1 MNPSHPRPAGRPV
14 GAVRSTAY
22 RNAFALAG
30 ALAGVAFF
38 LALYGVRVLDVTNA
52 DWILN
57 SGADPSQHYLGWQFY
72 RGSELRLPYLG
83 MSYNTVYPYRTSV
96 LYSDSIPLLA
106 LIFKPF
112 SALLPATFQYM
123 GLWGLASF
131 ALQGLLAQKIAWRI
145 SGAEERGIAVQAGTV
160 AASVLALLYP
170 VLTIRMF
177 AHTALAGNWL
187 ILLGLWL
194 WLCCRGG
201 VVRSCLWWGLAG
213 ILCVGVHQYYLPM
226 VGICAVGYAAARLM
240 RKDGPVPALLP
251 ILSFCG
257 CALAELF
264 VLAAFSGNFANTDP
278 SGWFTGADPL
288 NLIVPGLYST
298 WEVDIFVGWGIL
310 LAAVLALAA
319 GAALCLRC
327 LAGLRAAVRRRL
339 PWLVSGGLI
348 GLLSL
353 LAACSNTFVVGG
365 VSLGTLPLPEP
376 LYNFWHTFACCGRLA
391 WLAGYLLLAVAG
403 GLLLRFGRGAGLA
416 GLILC
421 IAVQGGWRAGAL
433 ADRYRTFHTDSLY
446 AWASPLEDDAWQML
460 AESGRFDHLMFA
472 SYDIDAPGY
481 WALADY
487 AARNGWSVN
496 GFYLAHLQ
504 GELLQRAVRDEM
516 TSGFES
522 NALYIFLYGNQL
534 QQERLAGQL
543 HFYRIDGILVGSVE
557 PLPLKEAEPVTA
569 VAADL
574 SRCGVGPGGTE
585 TQVSAEGVT
594 IAPGEMISTDEWMLQ
609 AGTYFVTVRG
619 KNLDHSFIHSSYRA
633 EDQSRVEQDTLF
645 FTGDPDCM
653 VFRITEEESII
664 GWCIQVHTLD
674 DTPVQIDSITVE
686 AG

>member
-240 RKDGPVPALLP
+240 RKDSPAPALLP

-264 VLAAFSGNFANTDP
+264 VLGAFSGNFANTDP

-310 LAAVLALAA
+310 LAAVLALVA

-327 LAGLRAAVRRRL
+327 RAGLRAAVRRRL

-504 GELLQRAVRDEM
+504 GELLQRTIQGELNTLETD
-516 TSGFES
+516 
-522 NALYIFLYGNQL
+522 ALYVFLDGNQL
-534 QQERLAGQL
+534 RQSQLEGQL

-557 PLPLKEAEPVTA
+557 PLPLEEAPAPGPVE
-569 VAADL
+569 VDL
-574 SRCGVGPGGTE
+574 ARCGTDR
-585 TQVSAEGVT
+585 TDAQTSITAEGVT
-594 IAPGEMISTDEWMLQ
+594 IAGGEMISTNAWTLQ
-609 AGTYFVTVRG
+609 PGQYTVTLRG
-619 KNLDHSFIHSSYRA
+619 EGFDHSYIHCGASGA
-633 EDQSRVEQDTLF
+633 DGLLVDQDIVFL
-645 FTGDPDCM
+645 TGEPEKM
-653 VFRITEEESII
+653 VFQFSVAEPLID
-664 GWCIQVHTLD
+664 WCIQVHTLD

>member
-106 LIFKPF
+106 LLFKPF

-240 RKDGPVPALLP
+240 RRDGPAPALLP

-264 VLAAFSGNFANTDP
+264 VLGAFSGNFANTDP

-327 LAGLRAAVRRRL
+327 RAGLRAAVRRRL

-481 WALADY
+481 WELADY

-504 GELLQRAVRDEM
+504 GELLQRTIQGELNTLETD
-516 TSGFES
+516 
-522 NALYIFLYGNQL
+522 ALYVFLDGNQL
-534 QQERLAGQL
+534 RQSQLEGQL

-557 PLPLKEAEPVTA
+557 PLPLEEAPAPGPVE
-569 VAADL
+569 VDL
-574 SRCGVGPGGTE
+574 ARCGTDR
-585 TQVSAEGVT
+585 TDAQTLITAEGVT
-594 IAPGEMISTDEWMLQ
+594 IAGGEMISTNAWTLQ
-609 AGTYFVTVRG
+609 PGQYTVTLRG
-619 KNLDHSFIHSSYRA
+619 EGFDHSYIHCGASGA
-633 EDQSRVEQDTLF
+633 DGLLVDQDIVFL
-645 FTGDPDCM
+645 TGEPEKM
-653 VFRITEEESII
+653 VFQFSVAEPLID
-664 GWCIQVHTLD
+664 WCIQVHTLD

>member
-72 RGSELRLPYLG
+72 RSSELRLPYLG

-106 LIFKPF
+106 LLFKPF

-264 VLAAFSGNFANTDP
+264 VLGAFSGNFANTDP

-327 LAGLRAAVRRRL
+327 RAGLRAAVRRRL

-504 GELLQRAVRDEM
+504 GELLQRTIQGELNTLETD
-516 TSGFES
+516 
-522 NALYIFLYGNQL
+522 ALYVFLDGNQL
-534 QQERLAGQL
+534 RQSQLEGQL

-557 PLPLKEAEPVTA
+557 PLPLEEAPAPGPVE
-569 VAADL
+569 VDL
-574 SRCGVGPGGTE
+574 ARCGTDR
-585 TQVSAEGVT
+585 TDAQTLITAEGVT
-594 IAPGEMISTDEWMLQ
+594 IAGGEMISTNAWTLQ
-609 AGTYFVTVRG
+609 PGQYTVTLRG
-619 KNLDHSFIHSSYRA
+619 EGFDHSYIHCGASGA
-633 EDQSRVEQDTLF
+633 DGLLVDQDIVFL
-645 FTGDPDCM
+645 TGEPEKM
-653 VFRITEEESII
+653 VFQFSVAEPLID
-664 GWCIQVHTLD
+664 WCIQVHTLD

>member
-106 LIFKPF
+106 LLFKPF
-112 SALLPATFQYM
+112 GALLPATFQYM

-240 RKDGPVPALLP
+240 RKDGPAPALLP

-264 VLAAFSGNFANTDP
+264 VLGAFSGNFANTDP

-327 LAGLRAAVRRRL
+327 RAGLRAAVRRRL

-365 VSLGTLPLPEP
+365 VNLGTLPLPGP

-504 GELLQRAVRDEM
+504 GELLQRTIQGELNTLETD
-516 TSGFES
+516 
-522 NALYIFLYGNQL
+522 ALYVFLDGNQL
-534 QQERLAGQL
+534 RQSQLEGQL

-557 PLPLKEAEPVTA
+557 PLPLEEAPAPGPVE
-569 VAADL
+569 VDL
-574 SRCGVGPGGTE
+574 ARCGTDR
-585 TQVSAEGVT
+585 TDAQTLITAEGVT
-594 IAPGEMISTDEWMLQ
+594 IAGGEMISTNAWTLQ
-609 AGTYFVTVRG
+609 PGQYTVTLRG
-619 KNLDHSFIHSSYRA
+619 EGFDHSYIHCGASGA
-633 EDQSRVEQDTLF
+633 DGLLVDQDIVFL
-645 FTGDPDCM
+645 TGEPEKM
-653 VFRITEEESII
+653 VFQFSVAEPLID
-664 GWCIQVHTLD
+664 WCIQVHTLD

>member
-106 LIFKPF
+106 LLFKPF

-240 RKDGPVPALLP
+240 RRDGPAPALLP

-264 VLAAFSGNFANTDP
+264 VLGAFSGNFADTDP

-319 GAALCLRC
+319 GAALCLRRR
-327 LAGLRAAVRRRL
+327 AGLRAAVRRRL

-504 GELLQRAVRDEM
+504 GELLQRTIQGELNTLETD
-516 TSGFES
+516 
-522 NALYIFLYGNQL
+522 ALYVFLDGNQL
-534 QQERLAGQL
+534 RQSQLEGQL

-557 PLPLKEAEPVTA
+557 PLPLEEAPAPGPVE
-569 VAADL
+569 VDL
-574 SRCGVGPGGTE
+574 ARCGTDR
-585 TQVSAEGVT
+585 TDAQTLITAEGVT
-594 IAPGEMISTDEWMLQ
+594 IAGGEMISTNAWTLQ
-609 AGTYFVTVRG
+609 PGQYTVTLRG
-619 KNLDHSFIHSSYRA
+619 EGFDHSYIHCGASGA
-633 EDQSRVEQDTLF
+633 DGLLVDQDIVFL
-645 FTGDPDCM
+645 TGEPEKM
-653 VFRITEEESII
+653 VFQFSVAEPLID
-664 GWCIQVHTLD
+664 WCIQVHTLD

>member
-1 MNPSHPRPAGRPV
+1 M
-14 GAVRSTAY
+14 
-22 RNAFALAG
+22 AG

-38 LALYGVRVLDVTNA
+38 LALYGVWVLDVTNA

-106 LIFKPF
+106 LLFKPF

-145 SGAEERGIAVQAGTV
+145 SGAEERGIAVQAGTE

-240 RKDGPVPALLP
+240 RKDSPAPALLP

-264 VLAAFSGNFANTDP
+264 VLGAFSGNFANTDP

-288 NLIVPGLYST
+288 NLIVPALYST

-327 LAGLRAAVRRRL
+327 RAELRAAVRRRL

-504 GELLQRAVRDEM
+504 GELLQRTIQGELNTLETD
-516 TSGFES
+516 
-522 NALYIFLYGNQL
+522 ALYVFLDGNQL
-534 QQERLAGQL
+534 RQSQLEGQL

-557 PLPLKEAEPVTA
+557 PLPLEEAPAPGPVE
-569 VAADL
+569 VDL
-574 SRCGVGPGGTE
+574 ARCGTDR
-585 TQVSAEGVT
+585 TDAQTLITAEGVT
-594 IAPGEMISTDEWMLQ
+594 IAGGEMISTNAWTLQ
-609 AGTYFVTVRG
+609 PGQYTVTLRG
-619 KNLDHSFIHSSYRA
+619 EGFDHSYIHCGASGA
-633 EDQSRVEQDTLF
+633 DGLLVDQDIVFL
-645 FTGDPDCM
+645 TGEPEKM
-653 VFRITEEESII
+653 VFQFSVAEPLID
-664 GWCIQVHTLD
+664 WCVQVHTLD

>member
-226 VGICAVGYAAARLM
+226 VGICAVGCAAARLM
-240 RKDGPVPALLP
+240 RKDSPAPALLP

-264 VLAAFSGNFANTDP
+264 VLGAFSGNFANTDP

-310 LAAVLALAA
+310 LAAVLALVA

-327 LAGLRAAVRRRL
+327 RAGLRAAVRRRL

-504 GELLQRAVRDEM
+504 GELLQRTIQGELNTLETD
-516 TSGFES
+516 
-522 NALYIFLYGNQL
+522 ALYVFLDGNQL
-534 QQERLAGQL
+534 RQSQLEGQL

-557 PLPLKEAEPVTA
+557 PLPLEEAPAPGPVE
-569 VAADL
+569 VDL
-574 SRCGVGPGGTE
+574 ARCGTDR
-585 TQVSAEGVT
+585 TDAQTSITAEGVT
-594 IAPGEMISTDEWMLQ
+594 IAGGEMISTNAWTLQ
-609 AGTYFVTVRG
+609 PGQYTVTLRG
-619 KNLDHSFIHSSYRA
+619 EGFDHSYIHCGASGA
-633 EDQSRVEQDTLF
+633 DGLLVDQDIVFL
-645 FTGDPDCM
+645 TGEPEKM
-653 VFRITEEESII
+653 VFQFSVAEPLID
-664 GWCIQVHTLD
+664 WCIQVHTLD

>member
-14 GAVRSTAY
+14 GAVRSAAY

-106 LIFKPF
+106 LHFKPF

-240 RKDGPVPALLP
+240 RKDGPAPALLP

-264 VLAAFSGNFANTDP
+264 VLGAFSGNFANTDP

-327 LAGLRAAVRRRL
+327 RAGLRAAVRRRL

-421 IAVQGGWRAGAL
+421 IAVQGGWQAGAL

-504 GELLQRAVRDEM
+504 GELLQRTIQGELNTLETD
-516 TSGFES
+516 
-522 NALYIFLYGNQL
+522 ALYVFLDGNQL
-534 QQERLAGQL
+534 RQSQLEGQL

-557 PLPLKEAEPVTA
+557 PLPLEEAPAPGPVEVNLA
-569 VAADL
+569 
-574 SRCGVGPGGTE
+574 RCGTDR
-585 TQVSAEGVT
+585 TDAQTSITAEGVT
-594 IAPGEMISTDEWMLQ
+594 IAGGEMISTNAWTLQ
-609 AGTYFVTVRG
+609 PGQYTVTLRG
-619 KNLDHSFIHSSYRA
+619 EGFDHSYIHCGASGA
-633 EDQSRVEQDTLF
+633 DGLLVDQDIVFL
-645 FTGDPDCM
+645 TGEPEKM
-653 VFRITEEESII
+653 VFQFSVAEPLID
-664 GWCIQVHTLD
+664 WCIQVHTLD

>member
-106 LIFKPF
+106 LLFKPF

-201 VVRSCLWWGLAG
+201 VVRSRLWWGLAG

-240 RKDGPVPALLP
+240 RRDGPAPALLP

-264 VLAAFSGNFANTDP
+264 VLGAFSGNFANTDP

-319 GAALCLRC
+319 GAALCLRRR
-327 LAGLRAAVRRRL
+327 AGLRAAVRRRL

-353 LAACSNTFVVGG
+353 LAACSNTFVMGG

-504 GELLQRAVRDEM
+504 GELLQRTIQGELNTLETD
-516 TSGFES
+516 
-522 NALYIFLYGNQL
+522 ALYVFLDGNQL
-534 QQERLAGQL
+534 RQSQLEGQL

-557 PLPLKEAEPVTA
+557 PLPLEEAPAPGPVE
-569 VAADL
+569 VDL
-574 SRCGVGPGGTE
+574 ARCGTDR
-585 TQVSAEGVT
+585 TDAQTSITAEGVT
-594 IAPGEMISTDEWMLQ
+594 IAGGEMISTNAWTLQ
-609 AGTYFVTVRG
+609 PGQYTVTLRG
-619 KNLDHSFIHSSYRA
+619 EGFDHSYIHCGASGA
-633 EDQSRVEQDTLF
+633 DGLLVDQDIVFL
-645 FTGDPDCM
+645 TGEPEKM
-653 VFRITEEESII
+653 VFQFSVAEPLID
-664 GWCIQVHTLD
+664 WCIQVHTLD

>member
-106 LIFKPF
+106 LLFKPF

-240 RKDGPVPALLP
+240 RRDGPAPALLP

-264 VLAAFSGNFANTDP
+264 VLGAFSGNFANTDP

-310 LAAVLALAA
+310 LAAVLALAV
-319 GAALCLRC
+319 GAALCLRRR
-327 LAGLRAAVRRRL
+327 AGLRAAVRRRL

-481 WALADY
+481 WELADY

-504 GELLQRAVRDEM
+504 GELLQRTIQGELNTLETD
-516 TSGFES
+516 
-522 NALYIFLYGNQL
+522 ALYVFLDGNQL
-534 QQERLAGQL
+534 RQSQLEGQL

-557 PLPLKEAEPVTA
+557 PLPLEEAPAPGPVE
-569 VAADL
+569 VDL
-574 SRCGVGPGGTE
+574 ARCGTDR
-585 TQVSAEGVT
+585 TDAQTLITAEGVT
-594 IAPGEMISTDEWMLQ
+594 IAGGEMISTNAWTLQ
-609 AGTYFVTVRG
+609 PGQYTVTLRG
-619 KNLDHSFIHSSYRA
+619 EGFDHSYIHCGASGA
-633 EDQSRVEQDTLF
+633 DGLLVDQDIVFL
-645 FTGDPDCM
+645 TGEPEKM
-653 VFRITEEESII
+653 VFQFSVAEPLID
-664 GWCIQVHTLD
+664 WCIQVHTLD

>member
-22 RNAFALAG
+22 RNAFALVG

-106 LIFKPF
+106 LLFKPF

-201 VVRSCLWWGLAG
+201 IVRSCLWWGLAG

-240 RKDGPVPALLP
+240 RRDGPAPALLP

-264 VLAAFSGNFANTDP
+264 VLGAFSGNFANTDP

-319 GAALCLRC
+319 GAALCLRRR
-327 LAGLRAAVRRRL
+327 AGLRAAVRRRL

-504 GELLQRAVRDEM
+504 GELLQRTIQGELNTLETD
-516 TSGFES
+516 
-522 NALYIFLYGNQL
+522 ALYVFLDGNQL
-534 QQERLAGQL
+534 RQSQLEGQL

-557 PLPLKEAEPVTA
+557 PLPLEEAPAPGPVE
-569 VAADL
+569 VDL
-574 SRCGVGPGGTE
+574 ARCGTDR
-585 TQVSAEGVT
+585 TDAQTLITAEGVT
-594 IAPGEMISTDEWMLQ
+594 IAGGEMISTNAWTLQ
-609 AGTYFVTVRG
+609 PGQYTVTLRG
-619 KNLDHSFIHSSYRA
+619 EGFDHSYIHCGASGA
-633 EDQSRVEQDTLF
+633 DGLLVDQDIVFL
-645 FTGDPDCM
+645 TGEPEKM
-653 VFRITEEESII
+653 VFQFSVAEPLID
-664 GWCIQVHTLD
+664 WCIQVHTLD

>member
-240 RKDGPVPALLP
+240 RRDGPAPALLP

-264 VLAAFSGNFANTDP
+264 VLGAFSGNFANTDP

-327 LAGLRAAVRRRL
+327 RAGLRAAVRRRL

-504 GELLQRAVRDEM
+504 GELLQRTIQGELNTLETD
-516 TSGFES
+516 
-522 NALYIFLYGNQL
+522 ALYVFLDGNQL
-534 QQERLAGQL
+534 RQSQLEGQL

-557 PLPLKEAEPVTA
+557 PLPLEEAPAPGPVE
-569 VAADL
+569 VDL
-574 SRCGVGPGGTE
+574 ARCGTDR
-585 TQVSAEGVT
+585 TDAQTSITAEGVT
-594 IAPGEMISTDEWMLQ
+594 IAGGEMISTNAWTLQ
-609 AGTYFVTVRG
+609 PGQYTVTLRG
-619 KNLDHSFIHSSYRA
+619 EGFDHSYIHCGASGA
-633 EDQSRVEQDTLF
+633 DGLLVDQDIVFL
-645 FTGDPDCM
+645 TGEPEKM
-653 VFRITEEESII
+653 VFQFSVAEPLID
-664 GWCIQVHTLD
+664 WCIQVHTLD

>member
-1 MNPSHPRPAGRPV
+1 MNPSHPRPTGRPV
-14 GAVRSTAY
+14 GAVRSAAY

-106 LIFKPF
+106 LLFKPF

-240 RKDGPVPALLP
+240 RRDGPAPALLP

-264 VLAAFSGNFANTDP
+264 VLGAFSGNFANTDP

-319 GAALCLRC
+319 GAALCLRRR
-327 LAGLRAAVRRRL
+327 AGLRAAVRRRL

-353 LAACSNTFVVGG
+353 LAACSNTFVMGG

-504 GELLQRAVRDEM
+504 GELLQRTIQGELNTLETD
-516 TSGFES
+516 
-522 NALYIFLYGNQL
+522 ALYVFLDGNQL
-534 QQERLAGQL
+534 RQSQLEGQL

-557 PLPLKEAEPVTA
+557 PLPLEEAPAPGPVE
-569 VAADL
+569 VDL
-574 SRCGVGPGGTE
+574 ARCGTDR
-585 TQVSAEGVT
+585 TDAQTSITAEGVT
-594 IAPGEMISTDEWMLQ
+594 IAGGEMISTNAWTLQ
-609 AGTYFVTVRG
+609 PGQYTVTLRG
-619 KNLDHSFIHSSYRA
+619 EGFDHSYIHCGASGA
-633 EDQSRVEQDTLF
+633 DGLLVDQDIVFL
-645 FTGDPDCM
+645 TGEPEKM
-653 VFRITEEESII
+653 VFQFSVAEPLID
-664 GWCIQVHTLD
+664 WCIQVHTLD

>member
-106 LIFKPF
+106 LLFKPF

-240 RKDGPVPALLP
+240 RRDGPAPALLP

-264 VLAAFSGNFANTDP
+264 VLGAFSGNFANTDP

-319 GAALCLRC
+319 GAALCLRRR
-327 LAGLRAAVRRRL
+327 AGLRAAVRRRL

-353 LAACSNTFVVGG
+353 LAACSNTFVMGG

-504 GELLQRAVRDEM
+504 GELLQRTIQGELNTLETD
-516 TSGFES
+516 
-522 NALYIFLYGNQL
+522 ALYVFLDGNQL
-534 QQERLAGQL
+534 RQSQLEGQL

-557 PLPLKEAEPVTA
+557 PLPLEEAPAPGPVE
-569 VAADL
+569 VDL
-574 SRCGVGPGGTE
+574 ARCGTDR
-585 TQVSAEGVT
+585 TDAQTSITAEGVT
-594 IAPGEMISTDEWMLQ
+594 IAGGEMISTNAWTLQ
-609 AGTYFVTVRG
+609 PGQYTVTLRG
-619 KNLDHSFIHSSYRA
+619 EGFDHSYIHCGASGA
-633 EDQSRVEQDTLF
+633 DGLLVDQDIVFL
-645 FTGDPDCM
+645 TGEPEKM
-653 VFRITEEESII
+653 VFQFSVAEPLID
-664 GWCIQVHTLD
+664 WCVQVHTLD

>member
-106 LIFKPF
+106 LLFKPF

-240 RKDGPVPALLP
+240 RKDSPAPALLP

-264 VLAAFSGNFANTDP
+264 VLGAFSGNFANTDP

-327 LAGLRAAVRRRL
+327 RAGLRVAVRRRL

-353 LAACSNTFVVGG
+353 LTACSNTFVVGG

-504 GELLQRAVRDEM
+504 GELLQRTIQGELNTLETD
-516 TSGFES
+516 
-522 NALYIFLYGNQL
+522 ALYVFLDGNQL
-534 QQERLAGQL
+534 RQSQLEGQL

-557 PLPLKEAEPVTA
+557 PLPLEEAPAPGPVE
-569 VAADL
+569 VDL
-574 SRCGVGPGGTE
+574 ARCGTDR
-585 TQVSAEGVT
+585 TDAQTSITAEGVT
-594 IAPGEMISTDEWMLQ
+594 IAGGEMISTNAWTLQ
-609 AGTYFVTVRG
+609 PGQYTVTLRG
-619 KNLDHSFIHSSYRA
+619 EGFDHSYIHCGASGA
-633 EDQSRVEQDTLF
+633 DGLLVDQDIVFL
-645 FTGDPDCM
+645 TGEPEKM
-653 VFRITEEESII
+653 VFQFSVAEPLID
-664 GWCIQVHTLD
+664 WCIQVHTLD

>member
-14 GAVRSTAY
+14 GAVRSAAY

-106 LIFKPF
+106 LLFKPF

-240 RKDGPVPALLP
+240 RRDGPAPALLP

-264 VLAAFSGNFANTDP
+264 VLGAFSGNFANTDP

-319 GAALCLRC
+319 GLALCLRRR
-327 LAGLRAAVRRRL
+327 ARLRAAVRRRL

-353 LAACSNTFVVGG
+353 LAACSNTFVMGG

-504 GELLQRAVRDEM
+504 GELLQRTIQGELNTLETD
-516 TSGFES
+516 
-522 NALYIFLYGNQL
+522 ALYVFLDGNQL
-534 QQERLAGQL
+534 RQSQLEGQL

-557 PLPLKEAEPVTA
+557 PLPLEEAPAPGPVE
-569 VAADL
+569 VDL
-574 SRCGVGPGGTE
+574 ARCGTDR
-585 TQVSAEGVT
+585 TDAQTSITAEGVT
-594 IAPGEMISTDEWMLQ
+594 IAGGEMISTNAWTLQ
-609 AGTYFVTVRG
+609 PGQYTVTLRG
-619 KNLDHSFIHSSYRA
+619 EGFDHSYIHCGASGA
-633 EDQSRVEQDTLF
+633 DGLLVDQDIVFL
-645 FTGDPDCM
+645 TGEPEKM
-653 VFRITEEESII
+653 VFQFSVAEPLID
-664 GWCIQVHTLD
+664 WCIQVHTLD

>member
-213 ILCVGVHQYYLPM
+213 ILCVGGHQYYLPM

-240 RKDGPVPALLP
+240 RKDGPAPALLP

-264 VLAAFSGNFANTDP
+264 VLGAFSGNFANTDP

-319 GAALCLRC
+319 GAAICLRC
-327 LAGLRAAVRRRL
+327 RAGLRAAVRRRL

-416 GLILC
+416 GLIVC

-460 AESGRFDHLMFA
+460 AERGRFDHLMFA

-504 GELLQRAVRDEM
+504 GELLQRTIQGELNTLETD
-516 TSGFES
+516 
-522 NALYIFLYGNQL
+522 ALYVFLDGNQL
-534 QQERLAGQL
+534 RQSQLEGQL

-557 PLPLKEAEPVTA
+557 PLPLEEAPAPGPVE
-569 VAADL
+569 VDL
-574 SRCGVGPGGTE
+574 ARCGTDR
-585 TQVSAEGVT
+585 TDAQTSITAEGVT
-594 IAPGEMISTDEWMLQ
+594 IAGGEMISTNAWTLQ
-609 AGTYFVTVRG
+609 PGQYTVTLRG
-619 KNLDHSFIHSSYRA
+619 EGFDHSYIHCGASGA
-633 EDQSRVEQDTLF
+633 DGLLVDQDIVFL
-645 FTGDPDCM
+645 TGEPEKM
-653 VFRITEEESII
+653 VFQFSVAEPLID
-664 GWCIQVHTLD
+664 WCIQVHTLD

>member
-201 VVRSCLWWGLAG
+201 VVRPCLWWGLAG
-213 ILCVGVHQYYLPM
+213 ILCVGGHQYYLPM

-240 RKDGPVPALLP
+240 RKDGPAPALLP

-264 VLAAFSGNFANTDP
+264 VLGAFSGNFANTDP

-319 GAALCLRC
+319 GAALCLRRR
-327 LAGLRAAVRRRL
+327 AGLRAAVRRRL

-353 LAACSNTFVVGG
+353 LAACSNTFVMGG

-416 GLILC
+416 GLIVC

-460 AESGRFDHLMFA
+460 VERGRFDHLMFA

-504 GELLQRAVRDEM
+504 GELLQRTIQGELNTLETD
-516 TSGFES
+516 
-522 NALYIFLYGNQL
+522 ALYVFLDGNQL
-534 QQERLAGQL
+534 RQSQLEGQL

-557 PLPLKEAEPVTA
+557 PLPLEEAPAPGPVE
-569 VAADL
+569 VDL
-574 SRCGVGPGGTE
+574 ARCGTDR
-585 TQVSAEGVT
+585 TDAQTSITAEGVT
-594 IAPGEMISTDEWMLQ
+594 IAGGEMISTNAWTLQ
-609 AGTYFVTVRG
+609 PGQYTVTLRG
-619 KNLDHSFIHSSYRA
+619 EGFDHSYIHCGASGA
-633 EDQSRVEQDTLF
+633 DGLLVDQDIVFL
-645 FTGDPDCM
+645 TGEPEKM
-653 VFRITEEESII
+653 VFQFSVAEPLID
-664 GWCIQVHTLD
+664 WCIQVHTLD

>member
-1 MNPSHPRPAGRPV
+1 MNQSHPRPAGRPV

-240 RKDGPVPALLP
+240 RKDSPAPALLP

-264 VLAAFSGNFANTDP
+264 VLGAFSGNFANTDP

-327 LAGLRAAVRRRL
+327 RAGLRAAVRRRL

-353 LAACSNTFVVGG
+353 LAACSNTFVMGG

-504 GELLQRAVRDEM
+504 GELLQRTIQGELNTLETD
-516 TSGFES
+516 
-522 NALYIFLYGNQL
+522 ALYVFLDGNQL
-534 QQERLAGQL
+534 RQSQLEGQL

-557 PLPLKEAEPVTA
+557 PLPLEEAPAPGPVE
-569 VAADL
+569 VDL
-574 SRCGVGPGGTE
+574 ARCGTDR
-585 TQVSAEGVT
+585 TDAQTLITAEGVT
-594 IAPGEMISTDEWMLQ
+594 IAGGEMISTNAWTLQ
-609 AGTYFVTVRG
+609 PGQYTVTLRG
-619 KNLDHSFIHSSYRA
+619 EGFDHSYIHCGASGA
-633 EDQSRVEQDTLF
+633 DGLLVDQDIVFL
-645 FTGDPDCM
+645 TGEPEKM
-653 VFRITEEESII
+653 VFQFSVAEPLID
-664 GWCIQVHTLD
+664 WCIQVHTLD

>member
-1 MNPSHPRPAGRPV
+1 MNQSHPRPAGRPV

-240 RKDGPVPALLP
+240 RKDGPAPALLP

-264 VLAAFSGNFANTDP
+264 VLGAFSGNFANTDP

-319 GAALCLRC
+319 GLALCLRRR
-327 LAGLRAAVRRRL
+327 ARLRAAVRRRL

-416 GLILC
+416 GLIVC

-504 GELLQRAVRDEM
+504 GELLQRTIQGELNTLETD
-516 TSGFES
+516 
-522 NALYIFLYGNQL
+522 ALYVFLDGNQL
-534 QQERLAGQL
+534 RQSQLEGQL

-557 PLPLKEAEPVTA
+557 PLPLEEAPAPGPVE
-569 VAADL
+569 VDL
-574 SRCGVGPGGTE
+574 ARCGTDR
-585 TQVSAEGVT
+585 TDAQTLITAEGVT
-594 IAPGEMISTDEWMLQ
+594 IAGGEMISTNAWTLQ
-609 AGTYFVTVRG
+609 PGQYTVTLRG
-619 KNLDHSFIHSSYRA
+619 EGFDHSYIHCGASGA
-633 EDQSRVEQDTLF
+633 DGLLVDQDIVFL
-645 FTGDPDCM
+645 TGEPEKM
-653 VFRITEEESII
+653 VFQFSVAEPLID
-664 GWCIQVHTLD
+664 WCIQVHTLD

>member
-1 MNPSHPRPAGRPV
+1 MNQSHPRPAGRPV

-240 RKDGPVPALLP
+240 RKDSPAPALLP

-264 VLAAFSGNFANTDP
+264 VLGAFSGNFANTDP

-327 LAGLRAAVRRRL
+327 RAGLRAAVRRRL

-391 WLAGYLLLAVAG
+391 WLAGYLLLVVAG

-504 GELLQRAVRDEM
+504 GELLQRTIQGELNTLETD
-516 TSGFES
+516 
-522 NALYIFLYGNQL
+522 ALYVFLDGNQL
-534 QQERLAGQL
+534 RQSQLEGQL

-557 PLPLKEAEPVTA
+557 PLPLEEAPAPGPVE
-569 VAADL
+569 VDL
-574 SRCGVGPGGTE
+574 ARCGTDR
-585 TQVSAEGVT
+585 TDAQTSITAEGVT
-594 IAPGEMISTDEWMLQ
+594 IAGGEMISTNAWTLQ
-609 AGTYFVTVRG
+609 PGQYTVTLRG
-619 KNLDHSFIHSSYRA
+619 EGFDHSYIHCGASGA
-633 EDQSRVEQDTLF
+633 DGLLVDQDIVFL
-645 FTGDPDCM
+645 TGEPEKM
-653 VFRITEEESII
+653 VFQFSVAEPLID
-664 GWCIQVHTLD
+664 WCIQVHTLD

>member
-106 LIFKPF
+106 LLFKPF

-240 RKDGPVPALLP
+240 RKDGPAPALLP

-264 VLAAFSGNFANTDP
+264 VLGAFSGNFANTDP

-319 GAALCLRC
+319 GAALCLRRW
-327 LAGLRAAVRRRL
+327 AGLRAAVRRRL

-348 GLLSL
+348 GLDRKS
-353 LAACSNTFVVGG
+353 VV
-365 VSLGTLPLPEP
+365 
-376 LYNFWHTFACCGRLA
+376 
-391 WLAGYLLLAVAG
+391 
-403 GLLLRFGRGAGLA
+403 
-416 GLILC
+416 
-421 IAVQGGWRAGAL
+421 
-433 ADRYRTFHTDSLY
+433 
-446 AWASPLEDDAWQML
+446 
-460 AESGRFDHLMFA
+460 
-472 SYDIDAPGY
+472 
-481 WALADY
+481 
-487 AARNGWSVN
+487 
-496 GFYLAHLQ
+496 
-504 GELLQRAVRDEM
+504 
-516 TSGFES
+516 
-522 NALYIFLYGNQL
+522 
-534 QQERLAGQL
+534 
-543 HFYRIDGILVGSVE
+543 
-557 PLPLKEAEPVTA
+557 
-569 VAADL
+569 
-574 SRCGVGPGGTE
+574 
-585 TQVSAEGVT
+585 
-594 IAPGEMISTDEWMLQ
+594 
-609 AGTYFVTVRG
+609 
-619 KNLDHSFIHSSYRA
+619 
-633 EDQSRVEQDTLF
+633 
-645 FTGDPDCM
+645 
-653 VFRITEEESII
+653 
-664 GWCIQVHTLD
+664 
-674 DTPVQIDSITVE
+674 
-686 AG
+686 

>member
-106 LIFKPF
+106 LLFKPF

-240 RKDGPVPALLP
+240 RKDGPAPALLP

-264 VLAAFSGNFANTDP
+264 VLGAFSGNFANTDP

-319 GAALCLRC
+319 GLALCLRRR
-327 LAGLRAAVRRRL
+327 AGLRAAVRRRL

-416 GLILC
+416 GLIVC

-504 GELLQRAVRDEM
+504 GELLQRTIQGELNTLETD
-516 TSGFES
+516 
-522 NALYIFLYGNQL
+522 ALYVFLDGNQL
-534 QQERLAGQL
+534 RQSQLEGQL

-557 PLPLKEAEPVTA
+557 PLPLEEAPAPGPVE
-569 VAADL
+569 VDL
-574 SRCGVGPGGTE
+574 ARCGTDR
-585 TQVSAEGVT
+585 TDAQTLITAEGVT
-594 IAPGEMISTDEWMLQ
+594 IAGGEMISTNAWTLQ
-609 AGTYFVTVRG
+609 PGQYTVTLRG
-619 KNLDHSFIHSSYRA
+619 EGFDHSYIHCGASGA
-633 EDQSRVEQDTLF
+633 DGLLVDQDIVFL
-645 FTGDPDCM
+645 TGEPEKM
-653 VFRITEEESII
+653 VFQFSVAEPLID
-664 GWCIQVHTLD
+664 WCIQVHTLD

>member
-1 MNPSHPRPAGRPV
+1 M
-14 GAVRSTAY
+14 
-22 RNAFALAG
+22 AG

-106 LIFKPF
+106 LLFKPF

-177 AHTALAGNWL
+177 AHTALASNWL

-240 RKDGPVPALLP
+240 RKDSPAPALLP

-264 VLAAFSGNFANTDP
+264 VLGAFSGNFANTDP

-327 LAGLRAAVRRRL
+327 RAELRAAVRRRL

-504 GELLQRAVRDEM
+504 GELLQRTIQGELNTLETD
-516 TSGFES
+516 
-522 NALYIFLYGNQL
+522 ALYVFLDGNQL
-534 QQERLAGQL
+534 RQSQLEGQL

-557 PLPLKEAEPVTA
+557 PLPLEEAPAPGPVE
-569 VAADL
+569 VDL
-574 SRCGVGPGGTE
+574 ARCGTDR
-585 TQVSAEGVT
+585 TDAQTLITAEGVT
-594 IAPGEMISTDEWMLQ
+594 IAGGEMISTNAWTLQ
-609 AGTYFVTVRG
+609 PGQYTVTLRG
-619 KNLDHSFIHSSYRA
+619 EGFDHSYIHCGASGA
-633 EDQSRVEQDTLF
+633 DGLLVDQDIVFL
-645 FTGDPDCM
+645 TGEPEKM
-653 VFRITEEESII
+653 VFQFSVAEPLID
-664 GWCIQVHTLD
+664 WCVQVHTLD

>member
-106 LIFKPF
+106 LLFKPF

-240 RKDGPVPALLP
+240 RKDGPAPALLP

-264 VLAAFSGNFANTDP
+264 VLGAFSGNFANTDP

-319 GAALCLRC
+319 GLALCLRRR
-327 LAGLRAAVRRRL
+327 ARLRAAVRRRL

-416 GLILC
+416 GLIVC

-504 GELLQRAVRDEM
+504 GELLQRTIQGELNTLETD
-516 TSGFES
+516 
-522 NALYIFLYGNQL
+522 ALYVFLDGNQL
-534 QQERLAGQL
+534 RQSQLEGQL

-557 PLPLKEAEPVTA
+557 PLPLEEAPAPGPVE
-569 VAADL
+569 VDL
-574 SRCGVGPGGTE
+574 ARCGTDR
-585 TQVSAEGVT
+585 TDAQTLITAEGVT
-594 IAPGEMISTDEWMLQ
+594 IAGGEMISTNAWTLQ
-609 AGTYFVTVRG
+609 PGQYTVTLRG
-619 KNLDHSFIHSSYRA
+619 EGFDHSYIHCGASGA
-633 EDQSRVEQDTLF
+633 DGLLVDQDIVFL
-645 FTGDPDCM
+645 TGEPEKM
-653 VFRITEEESII
+653 VFQFSVAEPLID
-664 GWCIQVHTLD
+664 WCIQVHTLD

>member
-240 RKDGPVPALLP
+240 RRDGPAPALLP

-264 VLAAFSGNFANTDP
+264 VLGAFSGNFANTDP

-319 GAALCLRC
+319 GAALCLRRR
-327 LAGLRAAVRRRL
+327 AGLRAAVRRRL

-353 LAACSNTFVVGG
+353 LAACSNTFVMGG

-504 GELLQRAVRDEM
+504 GELLQRTIQGELNTLETD
-516 TSGFES
+516 
-522 NALYIFLYGNQL
+522 ALYVFLDGNQL
-534 QQERLAGQL
+534 RQSQLEGQL

-557 PLPLKEAEPVTA
+557 PLPLEEAPAPGPVE
-569 VAADL
+569 VDL
-574 SRCGVGPGGTE
+574 ARCGTDR
-585 TQVSAEGVT
+585 TDAQTSITAEGVT
-594 IAPGEMISTDEWMLQ
+594 IAGGEMISTNAWTLQ
-609 AGTYFVTVRG
+609 PGQYTVTLRG
-619 KNLDHSFIHSSYRA
+619 EGFDHSYIHCGASGA
-633 EDQSRVEQDTLF
+633 DGLLVDQDIVFL
-645 FTGDPDCM
+645 TGEPEKM
-653 VFRITEEESII
+653 VFQFSVAEPLID
-664 GWCIQVHTLD
+664 WCVQVHTLD

>member
-14 GAVRSTAY
+14 GAVRSAAY

-106 LIFKPF
+106 LLFKPF

-240 RKDGPVPALLP
+240 RRDGPAPALLP

-264 VLAAFSGNFANTDP
+264 VLGAFSGNFANTDP

-319 GAALCLRC
+319 GAALCLRRR
-327 LAGLRAAVRRRL
+327 AGLRAAVRRRL

-353 LAACSNTFVVGG
+353 LAACSNTFVMGG

-504 GELLQRAVRDEM
+504 GELLQRTIQGELNTLETD
-516 TSGFES
+516 
-522 NALYIFLYGNQL
+522 ALYVFLDGNQL
-534 QQERLAGQL
+534 RQSQLEGQL

-557 PLPLKEAEPVTA
+557 PLPLEEAPAPGPVE
-569 VAADL
+569 VDL
-574 SRCGVGPGGTE
+574 ARCGTDR
-585 TQVSAEGVT
+585 TDAQTSITAEGVT
-594 IAPGEMISTDEWMLQ
+594 IAGGEMISTNAWTLQ
-609 AGTYFVTVRG
+609 PGQYTVTLRG
-619 KNLDHSFIHSSYRA
+619 EGFDHSYIHCGASGA
-633 EDQSRVEQDTLF
+633 DGLLVDQDIVFL
-645 FTGDPDCM
+645 TGEPEKM
-653 VFRITEEESII
+653 VFQFSVAEPLID
-664 GWCIQVHTLD
+664 WCIQVHTLD

>member
-14 GAVRSTAY
+14 GAVRSAAY

-106 LIFKPF
+106 LLFKPF

-226 VGICAVGYAAARLM
+226 VSICAVGYAAARLM
-240 RKDGPVPALLP
+240 RKDGPAPALLP

-257 CALAELF
+257 CALAELL
-264 VLAAFSGNFANTDP
+264 VLGAFSGNFANTDP

-319 GAALCLRC
+319 EAALCLRC

-504 GELLQRAVRDEM
+504 GELLQRTIQGELNTLETD
-516 TSGFES
+516 
-522 NALYIFLYGNQL
+522 ALYVFLDGNQL
-534 QQERLAGQL
+534 RQSQLEGQL

-557 PLPLKEAEPVTA
+557 PLPLEEAPAPGPVE
-569 VAADL
+569 VDL
-574 SRCGVGPGGTE
+574 ARCGTDR
-585 TQVSAEGVT
+585 TDAQTSITAEGVT
-594 IAPGEMISTDEWMLQ
+594 IAGGEMISTNAWTLQ
-609 AGTYFVTVRG
+609 PGQYTVTLRG
-619 KNLDHSFIHSSYRA
+619 EGFDHSYIHCGASGA
-633 EDQSRVEQDTLF
+633 DGLLVDQDIVFL
-645 FTGDPDCM
+645 TGEPEKM
-653 VFRITEEESII
+653 VFQFSVAEPLID
-664 GWCIQVHTLD
+664 WCIQVHTLD

>member
-72 RGSELRLPYLG
+72 RSSELRLPYLG

-106 LIFKPF
+106 LLFKPF

-240 RKDGPVPALLP
+240 RKDGPAPALLP

-264 VLAAFSGNFANTDP
+264 VLGAFSGNFANTDP

-391 WLAGYLLLAVAG
+391 WLAGYLLLTVAG

-504 GELLQRAVRDEM
+504 GELLQRTIQGELNTLETD
-516 TSGFES
+516 
-522 NALYIFLYGNQL
+522 ALYVFLDGNQL
-534 QQERLAGQL
+534 RQSQLEGQL

-557 PLPLKEAEPVTA
+557 PLPLEEALAPGPVE
-569 VAADL
+569 VDL
-574 SRCGVGPGGTE
+574 ARCGTDR
-585 TQVSAEGVT
+585 TDAQTSITAEGVT
-594 IAPGEMISTDEWMLQ
+594 IAGGEMISTNAWTLQ
-609 AGTYFVTVRG
+609 PGQYTVTLRG
-619 KNLDHSFIHSSYRA
+619 EGFDHSYIHCGASGA
-633 EDQSRVEQDTLF
+633 DGLLVDQDIVFL
-645 FTGDPDCM
+645 TGEPEKM
-653 VFRITEEESII
+653 VFQFSAAEPLID
-664 GWCIQVHTLD
+664 WCIQVHTLD